1 MMVMMMMVVV
11 VMMINYGCV
20 GDGNCNSHNIGG
32 SDKYHAGVGDVMEIR
47 VVMLTMLVA
56 FGHVDFK

>member
-1 MMVMMMMVVV
+1 
-11 VMMINYGCV
+11 MINYGCV

-32 SDKYHAGVGDVMEIR
+32 NDKYHAGVGDVMEIM